1 MISEEV
7 DNLNTQFWIFFLNGA
22 LYLKRENMKHVSD
35 CCEDGL
41 SLVQGE
47 DLQTYLGLHRYLEEG
62 LPE

>member
-1 MISEEV
+1 
-7 DNLNTQFWIFFLNGA
+7 
-22 LYLKRENMKHVSD
+22 MKHVSD